1 MVIPMEAVILMVTAM
16 VKMIMAIRIME
27 DTHMTKV
34 TTMDIHMAALTHK

>member
-1 MVIPMEAVILMVTAM
+1 MDILMAGMSHTVTAM
-16 VKMIMAIRIME
+16 VKMIMVIRIME